1 MKPGNELDSPHIAL
15 SDVEKGVNKAR
26 SKIVTAKVSNGL
38 KRKKKEHDVRISS
51 IPERQKEK
59 EKNGCRCKKIFYH
72 YIVFFLLKFQHIRI
86 GNTVYQQHLS

>member
-26 SKIVTAKVSNGL
+26 SKIVTVKVSNGL
-38 KRKKKEHDVRISS
+38 KKEKKEHDVRISS
-51 IPERQKEK
+51 IPEAERGR
-59 EKNGCRCKKIFYH
+59 KNGCRCKKIFYH
-72 YIVFFLLKFQHIRI
+72 YYFFFLLKFQHIRI